1 MTFFFFLLTPSVLT
15 KFKVLWMLRMFP
27 AEDKIAHDIPCL
39 VTLCLTTPEK
49 KFETFDQGSIILVLK
64 LRNCFSKSIST
75 LPSMC
80 AKPR

>member
-1 MTFFFFLLTPSVLT
+1 MTFFDVMLTPSVLT

-49 KFETFDQGSIILVLK
+49 KFETFD
-64 LRNCFSKSIST
+64 
-75 LPSMC
+75 
-80 AKPR
+80 